1 MSWATCYSGS
11 NNIHFDYPPLMNDGR
26 AYAGFLQDSVV
37 NEKILQQNNIETN
50 FQYRQFLTQN
60 ADTLIRSNQL
70 EACTQCGNAQVWQP
84 KPPSQCHPFLYQS
97 PHDGRMPYG
106 YENSDLKN
114 IYLSRAQLESRMVA
128 PMIVMDPN
136 MMETEEQKGSV
147 HTKSMKNGKNN
158 KNMQ

>member
-1 MSWATCYSGS
+1 
-11 NNIHFDYPPLMNDGR
+11 
-26 AYAGFLQDSVV
+26 
-37 NEKILQQNNIETN
+37 
-50 FQYRQFLTQN
+50 
-60 ADTLIRSNQL
+60 
-70 EACTQCGNAQVWQP
+70 
-84 KPPSQCHPFLYQS
+84 
-97 PHDGRMPYG
+97 MPYG

-158 KNMQ
+158 QNMQ